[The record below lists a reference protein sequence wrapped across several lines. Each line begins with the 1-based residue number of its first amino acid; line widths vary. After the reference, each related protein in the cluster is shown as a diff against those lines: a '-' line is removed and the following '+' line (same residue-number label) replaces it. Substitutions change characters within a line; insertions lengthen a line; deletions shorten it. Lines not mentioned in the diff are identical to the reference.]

1 MSSVH
6 LLSKICNAVISLAN
20 IIHKL
25 TGQNRRK
32 CQTFARLVD
41 KVQLGEIQTRIISK
55 SNTLSAF

>member
-6 LLSKICNAVISLAN
+6 VLSKICNAVISLAN

-25 TGQNRRK
+25 TGQNRLK
-32 CQTFARLVD
+32 WQTFAQLVD

-55 SNTLSAF
+55 SNS